1 MNLLDI
7 INKAKAEKAK
17 TLDLSQQGLRL
28 LPPELFEI
36 QSLEE
41 LNLDRNKLV
50 ELPDDLGMLT
60 NLKSLSVS
68 ENCKWRIRKKF
79 SEGECL
85 FLRMYGYR
93 FTEGGLKVVPE
104 EADVV
109 RHIYSSYLG
118 GIVRSEAQCR

>member
-7 INKAKAEKAK
+7 INKAKAENAK

-50 ELPDDLGMLT
+50 ELPDDIGLLK
-60 NLKSLSVS
+60 NLKSQ
-68 ENCKWRIRKKF
+68 K
-79 SEGECL
+79 
-85 FLRMYGYR
+85 
-93 FTEGGLKVVPE
+93 
-104 EADVV
+104 
-109 RHIYSSYLG
+109 
-118 GIVRSEAQCR
+118 